1 MAKTKNKILAP
12 HQSQVV
18 SHTVR
23 YALNNPQKSAP
34 FNKKETVLDSPSTEQ
49 DPPPKQPFLPSVRQT
64 NGIKHPL
71 IGDIPPEI
79 PHIING
85 IPVPDSPSA
94 IDLANAVHA
103 VGVVV
108 RWSKVLR
115 LVDVSVGSKLLIPR
129 MGLGARE
136 TDTKGRLR
144 MNTRLQRDRPHEDRT
159 CHQRLWALHVHLLRQ
174 RRALHP
180 GWNHQSVHD
189 GLRDGLLSDRLGG
202 CDLLERDGDTWLSL
216 HSNQLPFY
224 FE

>member
-34 FNKKETVLDSPSTEQ
+34 FNTKETVLDSPSTEQ
-49 DPPPKQPFLPSVRQT
+49 DPPPKHPFLPSVRQT

-71 IGDIPPEI
+71 IGDVPPEI

-103 VGVVV
+103 VGVIV
-108 RWSKVLR
+108 RRSKVLR
-115 LVDVSVGSKLLIPR
+115 LVDVPVGSKLLIPR
-129 MGLGARE
+129 MGLGA
-136 TDTKGRLR
+136 DTKGRPG
-144 MNTRLQRDRPHEDRT
+144 MNTRLQRHRLHEDRT
-159 CHQRLWALHVHLLRQ
+159 RHQLRALHVHLLRQ

-202 CDLLERDGDTWLSL
+202 CDLLERDGNTLLSL
-216 HSNQLPFY
+216 HINQPPFY